1 MAEQPQ
7 KIGFQKHTE
16 KAKKKYGKDEVLTY
30 NEFNKLA

>member
-16 KAKKKYGKDEVLTY
+16 KAKKKCYKDEALMQ
-30 NEFNKLA
+30 K